1 MQHLANLALVFV
13 VSLAAT
19 VAVALLFRMIDKKPG
34 LLNVVAIP
42 VGITIAEAVRSV
54 WSLSGVTFSFVV
66 GAAVGIT
73 VCAAQAIGA
82 RRRT

>member
-19 VAVALLFRMIDKKPG
+19 VAVALLFRMGGKKPS

-54 WSLSGVTFSFVV
+54 WPLSMLMFPFVV
-66 GAAVGIT
+66 GAAVG
-73 VCAAQAIGA
+73 VAVYAAQAIGT
-82 RRRT
+82 RRRA